1 MLVVKIRDLRGKDT
15 FVVKS
20 TGLYPS
26 VGVESRD
33 VPAVGLAGARLLTSG
48 RPGHGTGYLAVA
60 GSVVVAGV
68 RGRCMIRARS
78 WRTWRCAWPWEPV
91 PVGCVAAALPGRGLA
106 CWVFFGEVLVLCF
119 RLPWLGLGARI
130 RPRSGCGI
138 LGPSEGGHACISTL
152 STRQYRDE
160 TH

>member
-78 WRTWRCAWPWEPV
+78 WRTWRCAWPWAGACRMCRCCAAKTRSGLLGV
-91 PVGCVAAALPGRGLA
+91 FRRGACFVFQAALVRA
-106 CWVFFGEVLVLCF
+106 RSSHSTSFGV
-119 RLPWLGLGARI
+119 RY
-130 RPRSGCGI
+130 PRA
-138 LGPSEGGHACISTL
+138 E
-152 STRQYRDE
+152 
-160 TH
+160 